1 MTMSRL
7 FDVASVGVGDV
18 LAGGGASAAPVATPL
33 EKARES
39 GSQSKPV
46 RCRVIAIANQK
57 GGVGK
62 TTTAINLSAA
72 LAREGRRVLLID
84 MDPQSNASSG
94 VGAGVGGVG
103 NAGTSYD
110 LLTGQMPLEQIVRDT
125 AVQNLSLVP
134 ATTALAGAE
143 VELVDLENRE
153 RILLEKIKGASEN
166 FDYVIIDCPPS
177 LSLLTLNAL
186 VAADSVLIPLQCEY
200 YALEGVG
207 HLMATLERVREG
219 LNPKL
224 KIEGV
229 LLTMFDGRLNLSAQ
243 VADEARRH
251 FGEAVY
257 DTMIPRNVRL
267 GEAPSFGVPITE
279 YDPACIGAK
288 SYIHLAKELIED
300 EQ

>member
-1 MTMSRL
+1 MFMSRVL
-7 FDVASVGVGDV
+7 DVPTATDVGF
-18 LAGGGASAAPVATPL
+18 LAAGGAHPELSVAQIEHDPPTVPARKPL
-33 EKARES
+33 F
-39 GSQSKPV
+39 
-46 RCRVIAIANQK
+46 RVIAIANQK

-72 LAREGRRVLLID
+72 LAREGRSVLLVD

-94 VGAGVGGVG
+94 VGATVNDG
-103 NAGTSYD
+103 AGTSYD
-110 LLTGQMPLEQIVRDT
+110 LLTGLQSLEQVVVET
-125 AVQNLSLVP
+125 AVKNLSLVP
-134 ATTALAGAE
+134 ATTSLAGAE
-143 VELVDLENRE
+143 VELVDVENRE
-153 RILLEKIKGASEN
+153 QVLQRRLEGASGRFE
-166 FDYVIIDCPPS
+166 YVIIDCPPS

-207 HLMATLERVREG
+207 HLLNTLGRVREG
-219 LNPKL
+219 LNPRL
-224 KIEGV
+224 EIEGV
-229 LLTMFDGRLNLSAQ
+229 LLTMFDGRLNLSSQ

-279 YDPACIGAK
+279 YDPSCIGAK

-300 EQ
+300 EH